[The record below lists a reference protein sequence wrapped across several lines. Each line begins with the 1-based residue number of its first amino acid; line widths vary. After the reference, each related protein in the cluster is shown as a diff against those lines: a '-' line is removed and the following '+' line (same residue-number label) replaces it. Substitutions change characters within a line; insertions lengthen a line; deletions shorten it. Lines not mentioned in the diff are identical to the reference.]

1 MQKGKGIT
9 IMKNILVVFT
19 GGTIGSSVCN
29 GEINTDTQTHF
40 LLLSH
45 FKTRYP
51 QMKIHFTTLQ
61 PYEILSE
68 NITPSVWTL
77 LIQTIENANPN
88 AYDGI
93 IITHGTDTLAYTS
106 AALTFYFHA
115 LDVPIFLV
123 SSHYPLSDMKS
134 NGLDNFCFA
143 VNSILNERLR
153 GIFVPY
159 RNINSATVTLHHG
172 AYITCSPQLSSN
184 FHSISSTKKLVP
196 AIKNTTLKLKP
207 DFSTRILMIKPYP
220 GINYDYFNLENVD
233 VVLHDLYHSG
243 TACAI
248 SDYGKHHSLPHLL
261 KRCLSLNIPVFL
273 APAFKSTQFYQSTIE
288 LRNQGA
294 EMIWNISIEAAYI
307 KLLLAYGNFDHHEDI
322 LTFLNTNLAG
332 ELI

>member
-1 MQKGKGIT
+1 
-9 IMKNILVVFT
+9 MKNILVVFT

-40 LLLSH
+40 LLLSQ
-45 FKTRYP
+45 FKMRYP
-51 QMKIHFTTLQ
+51 QMEIHFTTLQ

-68 NITPSVWTL
+68 NLTPSVWTL

-88 AYDGI
+88 VYDGI

-123 SSHYPLSDMKS
+123 SSHYPLSDMRS
-134 NGLDNFCFA
+134 NGLDNFSFA
-143 VNSILNERLR
+143 VNSIIKKKLR
-153 GIFVPY
+153 GVFVPY
-159 RNINSATVTLHHG
+159 RNINSEIVTLHHG
-172 AYITCSPQLSSN
+172 AYITCSPQLSSD
-184 FHSISSTKKLVP
+184 FYSISSNKKIESLF
-196 AIKNTTLKLKP
+196 IKNTPIKLKP

-220 GINYDYFNLENVD
+220 GINYDNFNLDNVD

-248 SDYGKHHSLPHLL
+248 SEYGKHHSLPHLL
-261 KRCLSLNIPVFL
+261 KRCISQNIPVFL

-294 EMIWNISIEAAYI
+294 EMIWNISIEAAYT
-307 KLLLAYGNFDHHEDI
+307 KLLLAYGNFENHEEI
-322 LTFLNTNLAG
+322 LTFLNNNLAG
-332 ELI
+332 EVI